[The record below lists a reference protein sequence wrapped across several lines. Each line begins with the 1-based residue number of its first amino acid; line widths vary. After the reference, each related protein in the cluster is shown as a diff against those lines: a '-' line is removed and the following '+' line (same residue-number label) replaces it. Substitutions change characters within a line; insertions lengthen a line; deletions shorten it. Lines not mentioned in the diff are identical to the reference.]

1 MDWLKNVS
9 KFKINELFERFD
21 MISISYVRYNDLDIK
36 IIVITNLGNVITLK
50 CYLETN
56 IDTGENIY
64 RVYDRKYL

>member
-36 IIVITNLGNVITLK
+36 IIVITKLGNAITLK
-50 CYLETN
+50 CYLETD

>member
-9 KFKINELFERFD
+9 KFKINELFEKFD

-36 IIVITNLGNVITLK
+36 IIVITKLGNVITLK